1 MNRSTRIAAPLA
13 AFILTAAFLVAAIG
27 AVQVDYVSHRALHG
41 EAVTVDVATLHDTAY
56 TVTEAA
62 EAVLP
67 PRVTAVIAA
76 LRQTVDTLASWLT
89 GR

>member
-13 AFILTAAFLVAAIG
+13 AFILTAAFLAAAIG

-41 EAVTVDVATLHDTAY
+41 ETVTMDVAALHRTAK
-56 TVTEAA
+56 TATKTA

-67 PRVTAVIAA
+67 SRIAVAIEAFRHA
-76 LRQTVDTLASWLT
+76 VEVVAEWMT
-89 GR
+89 